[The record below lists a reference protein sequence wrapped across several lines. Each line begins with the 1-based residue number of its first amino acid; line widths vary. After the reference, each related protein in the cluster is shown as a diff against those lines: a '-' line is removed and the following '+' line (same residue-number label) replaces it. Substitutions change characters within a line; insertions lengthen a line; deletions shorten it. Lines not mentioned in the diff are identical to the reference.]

1 MKLIRKIYEILNLCK
16 DFEVGFTSLVPNC
29 MIVDYQEKRYA
40 VTFTEISNPKES
52 VFDDLGKLDQ
62 FVK

>member
-16 DFEVGFTSLVPNC
+16 DFEVGFTSLVPIC